1 MSERRALAGAGA
13 AHLALLAAL
22 SLGWTAMQ
30 KPQPAPDAVAV
41 DLVDISDM
49 PKASAEARK
58 ASAPPAA
65 APVPLPAPAVRRVD
79 PAPSPTLPPS
89 GGGTAAQPQRE
100 GKPVADDVPAPAVKP
115 KPAPRPKPAP
125 TPDQL
130 TRALDRSLAPASKA
144 VPKPRTDPA
153 QLAALLDRSLAP
165 APKAKPKPRADP
177 AQLAALL
184 DRTLGKAPA
193 APRAKPGPQQTAQ
206 PANAQLS
213 PLAMATLSQAIA
225 GKIARC
231 WSILPGQQS
240 MTVDLNVRLARDGS
254 LAGPITVV
262 GVTGGANAAAERS
275 FADSARRAVVA
286 CAPLHDLPPQSY
298 ALWRELSPLHL
309 DAKDVK

>member
-13 AHLALLAAL
+13 AHLVLLAAL

-41 DLVDISDM
+41 DLVDISDV
-49 PKASAEARK
+49 PRASAEARE
-58 ASAPPAA
+58 ATAPPALA
-65 APVPLPAPAVRRVD
+65 PAPPPAANAAV
-79 PAPSPTLPPS
+79 PSPAGGRVVPTARPPS
-89 GGGTAAQPQRE
+89 PEPQE
-100 GKPVADDVPAPAVKP
+100 GNAERQRSEGEGAPAPVADTPAP
-115 KPAPRPKPAP
+115 PAKSRPRSKPAP
-125 TPDQL
+125 TPTSDQL
-130 TRALDRSLAPASKA
+130 TRALDK
-144 VPKPRTDPA
+144 
-153 QLAALLDRSLAP
+153 SLAP
-165 APKAKPKPRADP
+165 APKVTAQTRADP

-184 DRTLGKAPA
+184 DRTLGKAA
-193 APRAKPGPQQTAQ
+193 AAAAARSRAKPGPQQTAQ

-213 PLAMATLSQAIA
+213 PLAMATLAQAIA
-225 GKIARC
+225 GQIARC

-254 LAGPITVV
+254 VAGPITVV

-298 ALWRELSPLHL
+298 QLWRELSPLHL

>member
-13 AHLALLAAL
+13 AHLVLLAAL

-41 DLVDISDM
+41 DLVDISDT
-49 PKASAEARK
+49 PKASAEVRK
-58 ASAPPAA
+58 ATAPPAA
-65 APVPLPAPAVRRVD
+65 APTPLPAPAGGRVD
-79 PAPSPTLPPS
+79 PAPSPTLPPA
-89 GGGTAAQPQRE
+89 GGGTAAQPQEE
-100 GKPVADDVPAPAVKP
+100 GKPVPDDVPVPAADTPAPQAKP
-115 KPAPRPKPAP
+115 KPAPRTKAAKAAKADP

-130 TRALDRSLAPASKA
+130 TRALDRSLAPATKA
-144 VPKPRTDPA
+144 QA
-153 QLAALLDRSLAP
+153 Q
-165 APKAKPKPRADP
+165 PRADP

-184 DRTLGKAPA
+184 DRTLGKVPTAA
-193 APRAKPGPQQTAQ
+193 ASSAPRAKPGPQQTAQ

-254 LAGPITVV
+254 LAGPITVM

-298 ALWRELSPLHL
+298 ALWREISPLHL